1 MAQDL
6 RVERIVKQ
14 LTSSLTMLRHATREA
29 EAWSDQTLADDL
41 LNLELHH
48 QAVLHALELR
58 GRRYVCEHAFAP
70 ATR

>member
-1 MAQDL
+1 MAHDL

-14 LTSSLTMLRHATREA
+14 LTSSLSMLRHAIAEA
-29 EAWSDQTLADDL
+29 EAWSDQTLSDDL
-41 LNLELHH
+41 TELQMHH
-48 QAVLHALELR
+48 QAILHSLELR

>member
-14 LTSSLTMLRHATREA
+14 LTSSLTMLRHARTEA
-29 EAWSDQTLADDL
+29 EAWSEQTLADDL
-41 LNLELHH
+41 LDLQLHH

-58 GRRYVCEHAFAP
+58 GRRYVCEHTFAS

>member
-14 LTSSLTMLRHATREA
+14 LSSSLSMLRHATREA
-29 EAWSDQTLADDL
+29 ESWSDQTLAEDL
-41 LNLELHH
+41 LDLEVHH
-48 QAVLHALELR
+48 QAILHALELR
-58 GRRYVCEHAFAP
+58 GRRYVCEHTFAP